1 MDAAAQELVFF
12 FHLFLLENMSRIV
25 FSISLIVVVVP
36 SFWRLLICERG
47 HDLPTQLLID
57 TF

>member
-1 MDAAAQELVFF
+1 MRQELLRL
-12 FHLFLLENMSRIV
+12 LFPSILIRENMSRIV

>member
-1 MDAAAQELVFF
+1 MDAAAQELGFF
-12 FHLFLLENMSRIV
+12 FHLFLLENMSGIV